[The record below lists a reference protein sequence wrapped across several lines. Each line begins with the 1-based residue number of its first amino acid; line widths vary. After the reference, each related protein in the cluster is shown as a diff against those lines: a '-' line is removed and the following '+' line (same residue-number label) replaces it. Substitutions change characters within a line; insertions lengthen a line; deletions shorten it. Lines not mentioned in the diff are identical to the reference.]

1 MNDLLCSLLGLS
13 VDIMQA
19 IYNFVFG
26 FGTLF
31 GISPPNLRDSFGSIF
46 GCNL

>member
-1 MNDLLCSLLGLS
+1 MNDLLCSLLGLF

-19 IYNFVFG
+19 MYNLVFG
-26 FGTLF
+26 LGTLF
-31 GISPPNLRDSFGSIF
+31 GAAPPSLRESFGTIF